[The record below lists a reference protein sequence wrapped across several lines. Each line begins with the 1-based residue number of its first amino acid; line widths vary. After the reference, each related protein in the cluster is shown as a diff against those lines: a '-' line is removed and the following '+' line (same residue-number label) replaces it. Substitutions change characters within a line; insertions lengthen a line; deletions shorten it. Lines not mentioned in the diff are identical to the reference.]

1 MPMQVVCAPRE
12 KHQPNSGRSLAFR
25 VDITETALGDA
36 EEYVRFI
43 REQGSEPEVAERWW
57 RGLLDAIDSLEDMPE
72 RCPPI
77 PEINEFEE
85 KLRHLLYYSHRIVF
99 RINETGK
106 TVVVLRIY
114 HAARKTLSR
123 EDFMD

>member
-43 REQGSEPEVAERWW
+43 REQGGEPEVAERWW
-57 RGLLDAIDSLEDMPE
+57 RGLLDAIDSLED
-72 RCPPI
+72 RQNRLWC
-77 PEINEFEE
+77 FE
-85 KLRHLLYYSHRIVF
+85 SIMQP
-99 RINETGK
+99 
-106 TVVVLRIY
+106 
-114 HAARKTLSR
+114 ARRFVAKISWT
-123 EDFMD
+123 EAGFTA